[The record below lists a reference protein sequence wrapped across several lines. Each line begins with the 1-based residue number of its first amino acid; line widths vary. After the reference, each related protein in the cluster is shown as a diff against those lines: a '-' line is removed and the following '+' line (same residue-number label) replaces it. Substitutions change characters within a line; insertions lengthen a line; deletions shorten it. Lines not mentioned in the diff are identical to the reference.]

1 MDIHKLFSLKNKVAV
16 VTGGGRGLGFVFAEA
31 LAEAGS
37 NVVLCSRKDTNC
49 KKAANDLEK
58 KGFRAVGIKCD
69 VTDTG
74 SIIKLK
80 DSVLKEFGRIDI
92 LINNSGATWGGSTEN
107 YSIEGWKKVIS
118 VNVTGTFLCSQII
131 GQVMIEK
138 GGGRIINI
146 TSVMG
151 GVGCKPE
158 LMEAIAYNTSKGA
171 VETFTKDLAVKY
183 SRFHINVNAIAPG
196 FFKTDMT
203 KGTMSKSG
211 SQILDHIPFGRFGR
225 PSELKGAVVFLSSS
239 ASDYIT
245 GTTLFVDG
253 GYRAM

>member
-1 MDIHKLFSLKNKVAV
+1 MNIQELFSLKDRVSII
-16 VTGGGRGLGFVFAEA
+16 TGGGRGLGLVFAEA

-49 KKAANDLEK
+49 KKAANDLVQ
-58 KGFRAVGIKCD
+58 KGVQAIGIKCD
-69 VTDTG
+69 VTDPS
-74 SIIKLK
+74 SIMKLK
-80 DSVLKEFGRIDI
+80 NSVLKEFGRIDI
-92 LINNSGATWGGSTEN
+92 LINNSGATWGGSTKN
-107 YSIEGWKKVIS
+107 YSFEGWNKVIN

-131 GQVMIEK
+131 GQEMIEK

-146 TSVMG
+146 TSIMG

-196 FFKTDMT
+196 FFKTEMT
-203 KGTMSKSG
+203 SGTMSKSG
-211 SQILDHIPFGRFGR
+211 SHILDHIPFGRFGR
-225 PSELKGAVVFLSSS
+225 SSELKGAVVFLSSR

-245 GTTLFVDG
+245 GTTIFVDG